1 MKILFVE
8 NHSIFAKQVI
18 ECFLSAHKVTVIPTL
33 AGARADLAANQYD
46 ALLVD
51 YDLDDG
57 KGEELVKELR
67 KRNVTLRIIGVSAHK
82 RGNAALLEAGADAIC
97 SKMNFDR
104 IQEIL

>member
-18 ECFLSAHKVTVIPTL
+18 DCFLSAHQVTVIPTL
-33 AGARADLAANQYD
+33 AAARADLNMNQYD
-46 ALLVD
+46 VLLVD

-57 KGEELVKELR
+57 KGEDLIRELR
-67 KRNVTLRIIGVSAHK
+67 KKGSKLRIIGVSAHK
-82 RGNAALLEAGADAIC
+82 RGNAALLEAGADATC

-104 IQEIL
+104 IQETL